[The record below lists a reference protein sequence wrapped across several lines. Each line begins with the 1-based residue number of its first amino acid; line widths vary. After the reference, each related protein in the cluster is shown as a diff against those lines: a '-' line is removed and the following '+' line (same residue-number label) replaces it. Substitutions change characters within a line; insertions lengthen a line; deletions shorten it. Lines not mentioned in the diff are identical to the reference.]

1 MQKMEMGN
9 TKTQPARVY
18 CLWSVAVE
26 DGRRKNIEIQKI
38 GMRNIKTQTGG
49 CEASVLSVAAVED
62 GRSCNVDAAYL

>member
-1 MQKMEMGN
+1 M
-9 TKTQPARVY
+9 
-18 CLWSVAVE
+18 VAVE

-38 GMRNIKTQTGG
+38 GMRNLKTQTGG

>member
-1 MQKMEMGN
+1 MAEEKIY
-9 TKTQPARVY
+9 V
-18 CLWSVAVE
+18 
-26 DGRRKNIEIQKI
+26 EIQKI